1 MSFSKITM
9 PFSNP
14 FSKIINSISTII
26 NRNNGPKVL
35 GRWGLEYCPNKVS
48 RKIDWANEDHCGP
61 CGTENFRYQTIQPIV
76 KKKNI
81 NNSYSHDSSHL
92 DYLVTY
98 EYNRIKI

>member
-9 PFSNP
+9 PFLNP

-48 RKIDWANEDHCGP
+48 KKILKIAKIFAEYFF
-61 CGTENFRYQTIQPIV
+61 TTKFL
-76 KKKNI
+76 KKKKKK
-81 NNSYSHDSSHL
+81 SAQ
-92 DYLVTY
+92 
-98 EYNRIKI
+98 